1 MNDMN
6 TITAYA
12 EEITVN
18 RMGATDYQVI
28 DAAQSVGK
36 KYPVV
41 IGHVNVI
48 HGFLHYTG
56 DRYSTHKGVEAVI
69 APKAAQGPNHAET
82 IQLALRAGITSG
94 RDDRR

>member
-1 MNDMN
+1 MNT

-12 EEITVN
+12 EEIEVQW
-18 RMGATDYQVI
+18 MAGQYLVI

-41 IGHVNVI
+41 IGTATIVKGFI
-48 HGFLHYTG
+48 HYVG
-56 DRYSTHKGVEAVI
+56 DNYSTHKGVSAFI

-82 IQLALRAGITSG
+82 IKLALREGITSG

>member
-1 MNDMN
+1 MN

-41 IGHVNVI
+41 IGHVSVI
-48 HGFLHYTG
+48 KGFLHYTG
-56 DRYSTHKGVEAVI
+56 DNYSTHKGVNAVI
-69 APKAAQGPNHAET
+69 APKAAQGPNHPET
-82 IQLALRAGITSG
+82 IKLALRAGITSG
-94 RDDRR
+94 RDDRK

>member
-1 MNDMN
+1 MN
-6 TITAYA
+6 ITAYA

-18 RMGATDYQVI
+18 RMGMTDYQVI

-41 IGHVNVI
+41 IGHVTVI

-56 DRYSTHKGVEAVI
+56 DRYSTHKGVYAVI
-69 APKAAQGPNHAET
+69 EPRLPEGPNHPDT
-82 IQLALRAGITSG
+82 IRRVLREGLRHG
-94 RDDRR
+94 RDDRS

>member
-1 MNDMN
+1 MN

-12 EEITVN
+12 EEIEVR
-18 RMGATDYQVI
+18 RMAGQYLVI

-41 IGHVNVI
+41 IGTATVAKGFI
-48 HGFLHYTG
+48 HYVG
-56 DRYSTHKGVEAVI
+56 DNYSTHRGVSAFI
-69 APKAAQGPNHAET
+69 APKAEQGPNHAET
-82 IQLALRAGITSG
+82 LKLALREGITSG